1 MNCIQYFPQPT
12 AGAIAMNPASLLFS
26 LTCAGNEL
34 TLEGTR
40 VPHDPETELQ
50 DGLTEGLEYPK
61 MFFFFFFFSK
71 GLVSR
76 TGTFQK
82 LGKDNDVWS

>member
-1 MNCIQYFPQPT
+1 MNCIQYFPTPM

-26 LTCAGNEL
+26 LTCARHEL

-50 DGLTEGLEYPK
+50 DGLTEGLEYSK
-61 MFFFFFFFSK
+61 FFFFFPK

>member
-61 MFFFFFFFSK
+61 MFFFLFFF
-71 GLVSR
+71 LR
-76 TGTFQK
+76 
-82 LGKDNDVWS
+82 D